1 MLKPSCDVG
10 TSVSG
15 MLIKNKVEKTF
26 DNTCVVEYFDTSP
39 MRKVLRHILET
50 LIQLSVSPCGLK
62 RQKTD
67 PLLLEKLNIKLHYF
81 L

>member
-26 DNTCVVEYFDTSP
+26 DNTCRGILWYEPNEKSFKTYFRNINPVV
-39 MRKVLRHILET
+39 
-50 LIQLSVSPCGLK
+50 C
-62 RQKTD
+62 
-67 PLLLEKLNIKLHYF
+67 
-81 L
+81 